1 MYDIIEII
9 NSCFEACIIMFY
21 LDRSLGGKRRY
32 GKISI
37 VIASIFIAVL
47 LSLAALTG
55 GNPTIQIIT
64 TFFLM
69 LGASSA
75 IYDERWIK
83 KTVYS
88 RNIYSYNFCL
98 GINIYVSA
106 LSAEFGNTRR
116 SQLR

>member
-37 VIASIFIAVL
+37 VIASIFIAIL

-64 TFFLM
+64 TFLLM

-83 KTVYS
+83 KLFTA
-88 RNIYSYNFCL
+88 
-98 GINIYVSA
+98 GIFIVIIFDYIFYV
-106 LSAEFGNTRR
+106 LF
-116 SQLR
+116 